1 MPQQP
6 QTTGA
11 YGSWEPTEAS
21 LLSGPPSSMD
31 RWEVGAS
38 THPQPR
44 SSPPRPD
51 AAIWWLAR
59 TAGPSPLATT
69 PFPGSLSQL
78 SLNAP
83 VVDAVASSAGEGAWL
98 LGQDG
103 GIFALKSP
111 FYGNAVDE
119 ANPPPVFP
127 GTVIGNGGYVGKVPC
142 PGGGSVTVAAQ
153 IAQNTSNL
161 LAAARQGGIILCGW
175 GWRSTETQIQL
186 RKKKTA
192 VVIPTYNIWQKPASQ
207 CEPDLPSRADRNAR
221 VGLRS
226 TSSMPRAASRSPPGS
241 STGSSSTPA
250 PMA

>member
-1 MPQQP
+1 M
-6 QTTGA
+6 
-11 YGSWEPTEAS
+11 
-21 LLSGPPSSMD
+21 
-31 RWEVGAS
+31 
-38 THPQPR
+38 
-44 SSPPRPD
+44 
-51 AAIWWLAR
+51 
-59 TAGPSPLATT
+59 ATT

-98 LGQDG
+98 LGRDG

-192 VVIPTYNIWQKPASQ
+192 VVIPPYNIWQKPASQ
-207 CEPDLPSRADRNAR
+207 CEPGTAVPGRSQRERGLAIDFFNAQGSIKKPSREFDWLKQHAGTY
-221 VGLRS
+221 GLKK
-226 TSSMPRAASRSPPGS
+226 TSRPKPGTGVLPDAERQAMRGPGRPRGPAHHLWFGRRPQASSGWLEWRRHGQDE
-241 STGSSSTPA
+241 
-250 PMA
+250 